1 MKKGL
6 VQELL
11 DQGKGPIAF
20 QNSVARDVLT
30 RSYLGLGVTGDGQ
43 PAEEGKTEFNTLNLS
58 SSCPPL
64 QLSKPYTLVSGNG
77 TFVQADKTSD
87 IGEDA
92 MFHGVSFS
100 TVEDKPNIAALK
112 IAADK
117 RAIFVGC
124 TFHRFESMNTT
135 EIVTVE
141 DGGQAIFI
149 GCLFVGGTLGVKN
162 LGGAPDAGNVILI
175 GCSKRE
181 MVIFGDHVTLV
192 NCLS

>member
-1 MKKGL
+1 MEILNLDADGIPLQNRMIRDTLSETVDGL
-6 VQELL
+6 DIHPE
-11 DQGKGPIAF
+11 
-20 QNSVARDVLT
+20 
-30 RSYLGLGVTGDGQ
+30 GQ
-43 PAEEGKTEFNTLNLS
+43 PVEEDETEFNTFNLS
-58 SSCPPL
+58 SGCPPL

-100 TVEDKPNIAALK
+100 TVEDKPDIAALK

-117 RAIFVGC
+117 RSIFVGC
-124 TFHRFESMNTT
+124 TFLRFESMNAT
-135 EIVTVE
+135 EIITVE
-141 DGGQAIFI
+141 DGWQAVFI

-175 GCSKRE
+175 GCSKRD
-181 MVIFGDHVTLV
+181 MMIFGDHVTLV